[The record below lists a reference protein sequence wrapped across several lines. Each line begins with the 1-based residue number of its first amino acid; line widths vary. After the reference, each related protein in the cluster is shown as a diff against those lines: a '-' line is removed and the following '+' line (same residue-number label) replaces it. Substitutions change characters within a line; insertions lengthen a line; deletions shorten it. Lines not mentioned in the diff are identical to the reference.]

1 MGICR
6 LGVVV
11 VFMLSGDR
19 VLQGPTNVARL
30 CFQTVANQP
39 STNMPLP
46 VIDVDGVK
54 PGGATVANAY
64 GYPGRV
70 IVIGSQPL
78 LEAAIGTTGLM
89 RSSKAR
95 KQPTVSS
102 LPAQFPKQCNWEM
115 LPQDCLARSWN
126 GMQLIS
132 KSLTCPKRI
141 DS

>member
-1 MGICR
+1 M
-6 LGVVV
+6 
-11 VFMLSGDR
+11 
-19 VLQGPTNVARL
+19 QGPTNVARL

-78 LEAAIGTTGLM
+78 LEAALLPNRMVQLTLYGPPGATIRLESAERLVEGATDWKTKSTTTATGAAQPLPSVSAD
-89 RSSKAR
+89 RSTRFFRAVR
-95 KQPTVSS
+95 
-102 LPAQFPKQCNWEM
+102 E
-115 LPQDCLARSWN
+115 
-126 GMQLIS
+126 
-132 KSLTCPKRI
+132 
-141 DS
+141 